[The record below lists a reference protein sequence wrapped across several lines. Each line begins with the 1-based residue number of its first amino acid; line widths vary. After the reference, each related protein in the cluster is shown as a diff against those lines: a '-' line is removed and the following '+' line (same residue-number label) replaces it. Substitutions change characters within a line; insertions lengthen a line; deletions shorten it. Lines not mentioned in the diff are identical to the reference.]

1 MIEVAPL
8 KFGAVF
14 KLAFGQVEV
23 FKQFVKD
30 VLDIEL
36 NIDKVH
42 IEYEYPNPVGFVR
55 SKYDLF
61 AEDVDK
67 RIIVEIQH
75 VKEEDF
81 FDRFLYYHL
90 VSLVEQIGNYQDYN
104 FERTVYTIDISTD

>member
-30 VLDIEL
+30 VLDIEI

-42 IEYEYPNPVGFVR
+42 TEYEYPNPVGFVR
-55 SKYDLF
+55 RS
-61 AEDVDK
+61 EERRVG
-67 RIIVEIQH
+67 
-75 VKEEDF
+75 KEC
-81 FDRFLYYHL
+81 
-90 VSLVEQIGNYQDYN
+90 VSLCRSRWSPYH
-104 FERTVYTIDISTD
+104 

>member
-14 KLAFGQVEV
+14 KLAFSQVEV

-30 VLDIEL
+30 VLEIEI

-42 IEYEYPNPVGFVR
+42 TEYEYPRPVGFVR
-55 SKYDLF
+55 SQYDLF
-61 AEDVDK
+61 AEDAEK

-75 VKEEDF
+75 LKQFEFVTCVSKPP
-81 FDRFLYYHL
+81 RSYHRKLYFR
-90 VSLVEQIGNYQDYN
+90 Q
-104 FERTVYTIDISTD
+104 

>member
-14 KLAFGQVEV
+14 KLAFGQVKV

-42 IEYEYPNPVGFVR
+42 TEYEYPNPVGFVR

-61 AEDVDK
+61 AEDVENRELLLKYNTLKKKIFLTDFST
-67 RIIVEIQH
+67 IIW
-75 VKEEDF
+75 
-81 FDRFLYYHL
+81 
-90 VSLVEQIGNYQDYN
+90 
-104 FERTVYTIDISTD
+104 